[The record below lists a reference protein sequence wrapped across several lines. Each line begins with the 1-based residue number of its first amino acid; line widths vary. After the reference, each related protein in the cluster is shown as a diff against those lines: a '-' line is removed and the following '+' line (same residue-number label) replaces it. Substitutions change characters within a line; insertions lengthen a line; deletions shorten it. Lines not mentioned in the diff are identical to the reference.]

1 MRKISTQLMD
11 PEQIRQEFPVVKNRI
26 FFDHA
31 KVSPLPNRVREA
43 VTAFVNDTS
52 CFGTANYADWMARV
66 ESVRASFAKL
76 INASPHEVAFVKNTS
91 EGISIVANG
100 IDWKPGDNVVIPDIE
115 FPANVYPWW
124 NLKRL
129 GVESRFVHA
138 VDGRVLF
145 DDLVA
150 CVDDK
155 TRLISISSVECN
167 SGFRT
172 DLNRIGAF
180 CKEKGIL
187 FCVDAIQSL
196 GVIPMDVKRDH
207 IDFLSADGHKWLMSV
222 EGLGGFYISSDAM
235 DKVRPAV
242 VGWNSMVNPFDFM
255 NYDFTLRPDAARF
268 EEGTFNTMS
277 IQAFGAALSLF
288 HEVGVEQIE
297 QRIMALGEKILAEL
311 ANRNFEILNSVV
323 TEERSGIISF
333 TGDMDLEKFL
343 GFMATHQVSLTVRD
357 GMVRLSPHF
366 YNSENEIDRFFDLLD
381 RFGAAS

>member
-1 MRKISTQLMD
+1 MNPEKIK
-11 PEQIRQEFPVVKNRI
+11 QEFPVVQNRI

-43 VTAFVNDTS
+43 VAEFVNDAS
-52 CFGTANYADWMARV
+52 SFGTANYASWMARV
-66 ESVRASFAKL
+66 ESVRASFARL
-76 INASPHEVAFVKNTS
+76 IHADPGEVAFVKNTS

-129 GVESRFVHA
+129 GVETRFVHA
-138 VDGRVLF
+138 VEGRVLF
-145 DDLVA
+145 DDLTA
-150 CVDDK
+150 QVDDR

-172 DLNRIGAF
+172 DLNRIGVF

-196 GVIPMDVKRDH
+196 GVLPMDVKRDH

-222 EGLGGFYISSDAM
+222 EGLGGFYISSEALDQ
-235 DKVRPAV
+235 VRPAV
-242 VGWNSMVNPFDFM
+242 VGWNSMINPNDFM
-255 NYDFTLRPDAARF
+255 NYDFTLRPNAGRF

-288 HEVGVEQIE
+288 HEVGVDTIE
-297 QRIMALGEKILAEL
+297 KRIMSLGDKILEEL
-311 ANRNFEILNSVV
+311 GRRNFKVLNSVV
-323 TEERSGIISF
+323 PEERSGIVTF
-333 TGDMDLEKFL
+333 TGELDLKKL
-343 GFMATHQVSLTVRD
+343 PDFMAENKVSLTVRD

-366 YNSENEIDRFFDLLD
+366 YNSENEIDRCFDLLD
-381 RFGAAS
+381 RFRKSS